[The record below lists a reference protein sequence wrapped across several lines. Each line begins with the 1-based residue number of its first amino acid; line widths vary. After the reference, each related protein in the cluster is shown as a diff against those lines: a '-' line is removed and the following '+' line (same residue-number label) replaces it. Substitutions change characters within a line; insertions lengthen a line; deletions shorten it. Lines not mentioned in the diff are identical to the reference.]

1 MILPSDALSRL
12 TLTAALGFSVLPLVA
27 QQTPTG
33 SAEIT
38 SLPLASPV
46 APAGDDPL
54 FRLLP
59 PEETGIDL
67 VVPVDVEHPMRRAY
81 YSSSACGGVA
91 IGDIDL
97 DGRPDVF
104 AASGPG
110 ANALYLQTGELVFE
124 NVAGD
129 LGLEGGDDWGVHVVM
144 VDVDND
150 GDLDLYVCNYDQ
162 PNQLHINLLIDKG
175 VKRETLRFEERAAA
189 WGVDITDGS
198 VVAAFADYDCDGYL
212 DLYLLTHQIYRQ
224 GGRPT
229 EPIKLMQEDGM
240 VKVEEKWRRW
250 FRVEQDKR
258 GEEGE
263 FLYTEAPRPDRLFRN
278 QGDGTFTETTAAA
291 GITTNPHWGNSATWW
306 DHNNDG
312 WPDLYV
318 GNDFKSPDFLY
329 RNNGDG
335 TFTEISK
342 SLFRHTSWNSMGAA
356 QADFN
361 NRGLFDFVIADM
373 LPRNHYMQK
382 ASFGSMAQ
390 RKRELANV
398 DGVNQI
404 MRNAFH
410 IHSGTDR
417 FLEGA
422 WMSDV
427 AHTDWTW
434 AIRAADLDS
443 DGWVDLFFANGVPGQ
458 FNHSDLPPL
467 KHQDLVGKN
476 HFDHFIETPRRREPN
491 FAFRNRG
498 DFQFEEVTVP
508 WGLQHVGMS
517 YGASLG
523 DLNGDGRLDLLVT
536 NLDDPL
542 SVYLNTGTT
551 GNRILIELKGTRS
564 NRYGLG
570 AHVSAE
576 TPDGVTRS
584 RQFFPVG
591 GYLDADQPVIQIGLG
606 ENESVS
612 ALRIAWPSGQV
623 QTFKDLAVNHRH
635 VITEPDAPATKEP
648 AIESMA
654 PGEPTRFRVSDAL
667 AGFRHAEEVY
677 DDFARQ
683 PLLTFKLSQLG
694 PGQAWGDIDGD
705 GNPDLFL
712 GGAAGQPGQ
721 LFRNETAMGA
731 DEITL
736 SPLPSPALSLD
747 SAMEDMGAIFID
759 ANSDGWLDLYVASG
773 GVECGPGDEILR
785 DRLYLNDGEGN
796 FSRAPDGTVPDLR
809 HSSGVVA
816 AADLDRDGSLEIFVG
831 GRSIPGDYP
840 ATPESALLRWDGQR
854 YQSVTDDL
862 APGLKSCG
870 LVTGAVWTDVNDDA
884 WPDLLV
890 TTDWGPVRLFLNR
903 EGHLEEASEEAGL
916 IGEGLEML
924 GWWTGI
930 DARDIDGDGD
940 IDFVA
945 TNMGRNT
952 QYQPALLSPELL
964 FYQDFDNSGIANIV
978 EAHFVKEGDAEPK
991 LVPRATFHDAEFAMP
1006 LIGNQLLTYHN
1017 YASRDLPQIY
1027 DFQKLERA
1035 HRLLANCMDSSVFL
1049 NDGTGKF
1056 TRQPLPRMAQISPGF
1071 GIVLRDVNLDG
1082 HPDCYL
1088 VHNHFTP
1095 TEEIGEMASG
1105 LGLLL
1110 LGTGNPDALFE
1121 EEWSLQSGLEVPGD
1135 AKSLGAVDINRDG
1148 LVDFMV
1154 CVNDDDPALFINQSV
1169 PAENLRPLRVQLA
1182 GKPGNPQ
1189 AIGAR
1194 VTLRAEGLADQ
1205 TAEINVGGSYLTH
1218 SDTTLIFAALKS
1230 GAPGTLTIRWPD
1242 GETQEAP
1249 VVANEPQMSIARN

>member
-1 MILPSDALSRL
+1 MITPLAHPLAFSRL
-12 TLTAALGFSVLPLVA
+12 LAVACCAAATLLPA
-27 QQTPTG
+27 QETG
-33 SAEIT
+33 IT
-38 SLPLASPV
+38 SLPLAPSPT
-46 APAGDDPL
+46 PADGQPL

-59 PEETGIDL
+59 PEETGISMTI
-67 VVPVDVEHPMRRAY
+67 PVDIDHPMRRAY

-91 IGDIDL
+91 VGDVNL

-104 AASGPG
+104 AANGPG
-110 ANALYLQTGELVFE
+110 ANALYLQTGDLVFE
-124 NVAGD
+124 NAAME
-129 LGLEGGDDWGVHVVM
+129 LGLDGGERWGVHGVL
-144 VDVDND
+144 VDIDND
-150 GDLDLYVCNYDQ
+150 GDLDLYVTNYDQ
-162 PNQLHINLLIDKG
+162 PNELYINLLIDGGEKG
-175 VKRETLRFEERAAA
+175 DTLRFEERAAEC
-189 WGVDITDGS
+189 GLDVTDGS
-198 VVAAFADYDCDGYL
+198 VVAAFADYDRDGHL
-212 DLYLLTHQIYRQ
+212 DLYLLTHQIYRE
-224 GGRPT
+224 GGRPN
-229 EPIKLMQEDGM
+229 EPIKLLMENG
-240 VKVEEKWRRW
+240 VVNVEEKWRRW
-250 FRVEQDKR
+250 FRVEQNKR

-263 FLYTEAPRPDRLFRN
+263 FLYTEAPRPDRLYRN
-278 QGDGTFTETTAAA
+278 NGDGTFSETTAAA
-291 GITTNPHWGNSATWW
+291 GITPDPHWGNSATWW

-390 RKRELANV
+390 RKRELANI

-410 IHSGTDR
+410 IHSGTDS

-422 WMSDV
+422 WMADV

-443 DGWVDLFFANGVPGQ
+443 DGWVDLFFCNGVPGQ

-467 KHQDLVGKN
+467 NHQDLVGKN

-498 DFQFEEVTVP
+498 DFQFDEVSAE
-508 WGLQHVGMS
+508 WGLAHVGMS

-523 DLNGDGRLDLLVT
+523 DLNGDGRLDLLVG

-542 SVYLNTGTT
+542 GIYLNTGDT
-551 GNRILIELKGTRS
+551 GNRIVVELRGTRS
-564 NRYGLG
+564 NRNGLG
-570 AHVSAE
+570 ALVTAE
-576 TPDGVTRS
+576 TPDGVTRG
-584 RQFFPVG
+584 RQFFPTG
-591 GYLDADQPVIQIGLG
+591 GYLDADQPLVQIGLG
-606 ENESVS
+606 ENERLNS
-612 ALRIAWPSGQV
+612 LRVAWPSGHV

-635 VITEPDAPATKEP
+635 IITEPDTPATRAP
-648 AIESMA
+648 AIESMN
-654 PGEPTRFRVSDAL
+654 PTEPTRFRPSDTL
-667 AGFRHAEEVY
+667 AGFRHVEEEY

-705 GNPDLFL
+705 GDPDLFL
-712 GGAAGQPGQ
+712 GGGAGQPSQ
-721 LFRNETAMGA
+721 LFSNETAAGS
-731 DEITL
+731 DEIRL
-736 SPLPSPALSLD
+736 APLPCPAFSLD
-747 SAMEDMGAIFID
+747 SAMEDMGAAFID
-759 ANSDGWLDLYVASG
+759 ANADGHLDLYVSSG
-773 GVECGPGDEILR
+773 GVEGNSDDPILR
-785 DRLYLNDGEGN
+785 DRLYLNDGKGN
-796 FSRAPDGTVPDLR
+796 FTRADDDALPDLR
-809 HSSGVVA
+809 LSSGVVA
-816 AADLDRDGSLEIFVG
+816 AADLNRDGSLEIFVG
-831 GRSIPGDYP
+831 SRSIPGDYP
-840 ATPESALLRWDGQR
+840 STPRSVLLRWDGGSYR
-854 YQSVTDDL
+854 DVTKEL
-862 APGLKSCG
+862 APGLEYGG
-870 LVTGAVWTDVNDDA
+870 LVTGAVWSDVNNDA

-903 EGHLEEASEEAGL
+903 EGHLEDATEAAGL

-945 TNMGRNT
+945 ANMGRNT
-952 QYQPALLSPELL
+952 QYQPSLLSPELL
-964 FYQDFDNSGIANIV
+964 FYQDFDDSGIANIV
-978 EAHFVKEGDAEPK
+978 EAHFVKEGGAEPR

-1006 LIGNQLLTYHN
+1006 LIGNQLQTYHN
-1017 YASRDLPQIY
+1017 YASRELTAIY
-1027 DFQKLERA
+1027 DFRKLQEARQ
-1035 HRLLANCMDSSVFL
+1035 LKANCMDSSVFL
-1049 NDGTGKF
+1049 NDGDGTF

-1082 HPDCYL
+1082 RPDCYL
-1088 VHNHFTP
+1088 VHNHYTP
-1095 TEEIGEMASG
+1095 TQEIGEMASG

-1110 LGTGNPDALFE
+1110 LGTGDPAKPFE
-1121 EEWSLQSGLEVPGD
+1121 AEWSSHSGLEVPGD

-1148 LVDFMV
+1148 LTDFLV
-1154 CVNDDDPALFINQSV
+1154 GVNNEDPAVFINQGK
-1169 PAENLRPLRVQLA
+1169 PAGDHAPLRVQLT
-1182 GKPGNPQ
+1182 GQPGNPQ
-1189 AIGAR
+1189 AAGAR
-1194 VTLRAEGLADQ
+1194 VTFRAEGLPDQ
-1205 TAEINVGGSYLTH
+1205 TAEITVGGSYLTH
-1218 SDTTLIFAALKS
+1218 SDTTLIFATPGG
-1230 GAPGTLTIRWPD
+1230 GAPGRLTVRWPD
-1242 GETQEAP
+1242 GETREETVP
-1249 VVANEPQMSIARN
+1249 VGETTVTLSRN